1 MKEMERFVIGSRG
14 IEAGRKEDNYQ
25 VECGNFH
32 LVVDKIT
39 ELGLRGLSC
48 NVRLVFCFT
57 RIKRRVIFGV
67 RTEDCQQIIFLSREE
82 KSLPGPPG
90 LMMELGPPPSLHKGK
105 VRGGTL

>member
-39 ELGLRGLSC
+39 ELGLRGLSY

-57 RIKRRVIFGV
+57 RIKRRK
-67 RTEDCQQIIFLSREE
+67 LSYSVSALRIASR
-82 KSLPGPPG
+82 SLSSP
-90 LMMELGPPPSLHKGK
+90 L
-105 VRGGTL
+105 